1 MGKKR
6 VITKTEDGEIKA
18 GVSTGTVAK
27 KRGAG
32 TARKKFPDA
41 KIYIHSSYNN
51 TLISLTDATGNL
63 VTQVSAGGIGFK
75 GTRKSTPYAASK
87 VADALTEVA
96 QDRGVQRV
104 DIVIKGI
111 GAGRDSALRALG
123 AKGFDIQSIT
133 DATPVPHNG
142 PRAKKPRRL

>member
-6 VITKTEDGEIKA
+6 VIKKSEDREAKA
-18 GVSTGTVAK
+18 AASTGTMAK
-27 KRGAG
+27 KRTAG

-51 TLISLTDATGNL
+51 ILISLTDVSGNL
-63 VTQVSAGGIGFK
+63 VSQVSAGGIGFK

-87 VADALTEVA
+87 VADALTEAA
-96 QDRGVQRV
+96 QDRGVERV
-104 DIVIKGI
+104 EIIIKGI

-123 AKGFDIQSIT
+123 AKGFNIQSIT